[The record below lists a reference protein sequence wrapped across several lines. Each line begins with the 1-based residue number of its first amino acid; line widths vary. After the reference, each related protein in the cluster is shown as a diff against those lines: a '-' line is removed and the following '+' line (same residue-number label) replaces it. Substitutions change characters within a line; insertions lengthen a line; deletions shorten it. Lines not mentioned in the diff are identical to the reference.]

1 MIKILLT
8 AAQVAKILQVS
19 EAHVYVLAKKG
30 ELPSV
35 RFGRVVRFDED
46 ELDAFIQAH
55 KTARRTRI

>member
-35 RFGRVVRFDED
+35 RFGRVVRIDED

-55 KTARRTRI
+55 KMARRTRI